1 LSRDPARDPA
11 LDPALDPREGPLRAS
26 AMYLN
31 PLFANVSQ
39 AERVAL
45 VRRSEL
51 RSYRRNEVV
60 LAAGSSSDSVYC
72 VASGLLRVVE
82 HGSGRAQ
89 PIDVTTDFIRQDEF
103 FIGPSLAE
111 DTYQARQTLVA
122 ALPAS
127 VHLIPIAALRNLCGA
142 YPEVAIG
149 LLELAIQRM
158 AVMRNQLRRM
168 SALSTEDVVSRV
180 LHQLTVLAPA
190 SSGAFDKRISQSV
203 IASYSGLSREVV
215 NKTMRDMEHRGLVR
229 RDDQG
234 VHVPANF
241 ASTDF
246 GSLLPV
252 EKNLARVEPTQ
263 VAPVFLQGFSHPADI
278 PHGRK
283 PKGN

>member
-1 LSRDPARDPA
+1 
-11 LDPALDPREGPLRAS
+11 
-26 AMYLN
+26 MYLN
-31 PLFANVSQ
+31 PLFANVPQ

-45 VRRSEL
+45 VRSSEL

-60 LAAGSSSDSVYC
+60 LAAGSWSDRVYC

-89 PIDVTTDFIRQDEF
+89 PVDVTTDFIRQGEF

-111 DTYQARQTLVA
+111 DTFQVRHTLVA
-122 ALPAS
+122 ALPSS
-127 VHLIPIAALRNLCGA
+127 VHLIPIVALRKLCSA

-149 LLELAIQRM
+149 LLELAIARM

-190 SSGAFDKRISQSV
+190 STGAFDKRISQSV

-215 NKTMRDMEHRGLVR
+215 NKTMRDMEQRGLVR
-229 RDDQG
+229 RDDDG
-234 VHVPANF
+234 VHVPDDF

-246 GSLLPV
+246 GHLLPL
-252 EKNLARVEPTQ
+252 EKNLASVEPTL
-263 VAPVFLQGFSHPADI
+263 VDPAFLRGISYPPAD
-278 PHGRK
+278 PWGRK
-283 PKGN
+283 PDGE

>member
-1 LSRDPARDPA
+1 
-11 LDPALDPREGPLRAS
+11 
-26 AMYLN
+26 MYLN

-45 VRRSEL
+45 VRTSEL

-60 LAAGSSSDSVYC
+60 LAAGSESDRIYC

-89 PIDVTTDFIRQDEF
+89 PVDVTTDFIRQDEF
-103 FIGPSLAE
+103 FIGPSMAQDAYLA
-111 DTYQARQTLVA
+111 RHTLVA
-122 ALPAS
+122 ALPTS
-127 VHLIPIAALRNLCGA
+127 VHLVPIVALRALCSS

-149 LLELAIQRM
+149 LLELAIKRM

-190 SSGAFDKRISQSV
+190 STGAFDKRISQSV
-203 IASYSGLSREVV
+203 IASYAGLSREVV

-252 EKNLARVEPTQ
+252 EKNLAQAEPRQ
-263 VAPVFLQGFSHPADI
+263 VDPVFLRGFAQPGGG

-283 PKGN
+283 PKGD